1 MSKTAVARRAQQ
13 ARAYLLIA
21 DLALTDRAMPGH
33 TNVAGA
39 NAVLAG
45 IAASDAICGHAL
57 GVRPVG
63 EAHDDAITLLKRASV
78 PTSRAPAQLKRLL
91 SSKTDTQYSPD
102 LVSENTATALVNS
115 AQRLIDEMN
124 AVLRS

>member
-13 ARAYLLIA
+13 ARAYLIIA
-21 DLALTDRAMPGH
+21 ELALTDRAMPGH

-45 IAASDAICGHAL
+45 IAASDAICGHTL
-57 GVRPVG
+57 GIRPAG
-63 EAHDDAITLLKRASV
+63 EAHDDAIALLKRASA
-78 PTSRAPAQLKRLL
+78 PNSKAPAQLKRLL

-102 LVSENTATALVNS
+102 LVGETAASGLVAS
-115 AQRLIDEMN
+115 AQRLIAEMD